1 MINIQFLN
9 ARNLLAGLSC
19 MCLMGACHQNTIVPA
34 KENAVDSLLDELSN
48 SREFDRMITLVDSL
62 ESEGDIREIEANLKR
77 GWAYHK
83 MKKFNLAEEYYN
95 KVLKS
100 SIYSNIEQETY
111 EDAAAYL
118 ADLYY
123 IRHDYE
129 GALHVAVPLMHQF
142 EEQGCLSDDAMILL
156 LTSIGRCQ
164 MKLNRIGEASVTFEK
179 AYQRNLQAIKADSTR
194 SSLRNAVIHTANIGI
209 RFLNSK
215 SFSDA
220 NMWLDRTE
228 ALLNQLAVRFHGEDK
243 FVTEYKA
250 RLNIYRAYALESLGR
265 SEEAAAEYEAF
276 LGSVYAQ
283 CDDGRSDACEYLIA
297 AHRYDEAADIL
308 SDLDRMMG
316 KWGYDLT
323 LDCLQSY
330 FLPKFRANVGAGRH
344 DSAYAVAAQI
354 CEALDSAIFWQKHSD
369 AAELATIY
377 DTQQKETTIARQ
389 QADIKQG
396 HLLALGIA
404 LGLLSLFL
412 IFYIL
417 YRRNTMHRLA
427 DKNAE
432 LKLANERAQESSEM
446 KSEFIKQ
453 ISHEIRTPLNILSGF
468 TQVLTS
474 SGMDIDEATRRDI
487 NRQITENTDR
497 ITGLVNKMLELSD
510 AGSKIVIEQ
519 NDEVSPLQIAT
530 QAANDAGIIEAKRI
544 VFDLHASA
552 DAKTLI
558 MRTNLQQAVRALSL
572 LLDNAQKFTKQG
584 SVKLD
589 VSLQTLPTSRK
600 VLFAVEDSGVGVPPE
615 EAEHIFE
622 EFVQLDNYC
631 NGTGIGLTIAR
642 SIARRLGGDIVL
654 DTSYT
659 GGARFVMTLDVP
671 NK

>member
-1 MINIQFLN
+1 
-9 ARNLLAGLSC
+9 
-19 MCLMGACHQNTIVPA
+19 MGACHQNTIVPA

-283 CDDGRSDACEYLIA
+283 CDDGRSDA
-297 AHRYDEAADIL
+297 
-308 SDLDRMMG
+308 
-316 KWGYDLT
+316 
-323 LDCLQSY
+323 
-330 FLPKFRANVGAGRH
+330 
-344 DSAYAVAAQI
+344 
-354 CEALDSAIFWQKHSD
+354 
-369 AAELATIY
+369 
-377 DTQQKETTIARQ
+377 
-389 QADIKQG
+389 
-396 HLLALGIA
+396 
-404 LGLLSLFL
+404 
-412 IFYIL
+412 
-417 YRRNTMHRLA
+417 
-427 DKNAE
+427 
-432 LKLANERAQESSEM
+432 
-446 KSEFIKQ
+446 
-453 ISHEIRTPLNILSGF
+453 
-468 TQVLTS
+468 
-474 SGMDIDEATRRDI
+474 
-487 NRQITENTDR
+487 
-497 ITGLVNKMLELSD
+497 
-510 AGSKIVIEQ
+510 
-519 NDEVSPLQIAT
+519 
-530 QAANDAGIIEAKRI
+530 
-544 VFDLHASA
+544 
-552 DAKTLI
+552 
-558 MRTNLQQAVRALSL
+558 
-572 LLDNAQKFTKQG
+572 
-584 SVKLD
+584 
-589 VSLQTLPTSRK
+589 
-600 VLFAVEDSGVGVPPE
+600 
-615 EAEHIFE
+615 
-622 EFVQLDNYC
+622 
-631 NGTGIGLTIAR
+631 
-642 SIARRLGGDIVL
+642 
-654 DTSYT
+654 
-659 GGARFVMTLDVP
+659 
-671 NK
+671 